1 MKPRIWIQSALLS
14 GCLLLVACGESREGD
29 SGSTGGVQRPPVAV
43 TIQPAVVEEVRAE
56 LFSVGRIV
64 SRNTPTLASEINA
77 RVVEVRVD
85 EGRTVEKGQVL
96 IMLDTT
102 AFALARLEA
111 EAAIQRLT
119 ASIANEERRVA
130 RYRDLRTKD
139 MMPEERLDDAEAAL
153 AVDRAS
159 LTAAQARLAIALDRL
174 SKTEL
179 VSPVDGVVEKRHVS
193 VGDYVQTG
201 GALVTLT
208 DTIDLRVELPFPE
221 TVGHLLTIGQTLFLE
236 SPIAPGLVVESA
248 VGHIRPQVG
257 SMNRSLV
264 VITEVANPGSWRPQ
278 ATVEATLVVDIR
290 PDAIVVPTASVV
302 KRPAGYVVYSIDSMQ
317 DSLVRQRL
325 VETGVVKDGL
335 IEILDGLEPGDLV
348 VVEGAAYLTDGA
360 RVSAQEITG
369 E

>member
-1 MKPRIWIQSALLS
+1 MRALAPAVCALLI
-14 GCLLLVACGESREGD
+14 GCGSAGEEGFD
-29 SGSTGGVQRPPVAV
+29 GSMATQKPPVAV
-43 TIQPAVVEEVRAE
+43 TVQAALVNEVRTE
-56 LFSVGRIV
+56 MFSVGRIV

-85 EGRTVEKGQVL
+85 EGRQVKKGQLL
-96 IMLDTT
+96 ILLDTT

-119 ASIANEERRVA
+119 ASINNEERRVA
-130 RYRDLRTKD
+130 RYRDLRTRD

-193 VGDYVQTG
+193 VGDYAQVG
-201 GALVTLT
+201 GALITLT
-208 DTIDLRVELPFPE
+208 DTVDLRVELPFPE
-221 TVGHLLTIGQTLFLE
+221 TVGHQLEVGQTLFLE
-236 SPIAPGLVVESA
+236 SPIAPGLVLESK
-248 VGHIRPQVG
+248 VGFIRPQVG

-264 VITEVANPGSWRPQ
+264 VITEVSNPGSWRPQ
-278 ATVEATLVVDIR
+278 ATVEARLVVDVR
-290 PDAIVVPTASVV
+290 PQAVVVPLASVV
-302 KRPAGYVVYSIDSMQ
+302 KRPAGYVVYSLDTPEIGQ
-317 DSLVRQRL
+317 VQQRL
-325 VETGVVKDGL
+325 VETGVVSDEL
-335 IEILDGLEPGDLV
+335 VEITAGLEAGTMV
-348 VVEGAAYLTDGA
+348 VVEGASYLTDGA
-360 RVSAQEITG
+360 RVLAPEASG